1 MLNIYADK
9 CTGCEVCIDKCPF
22 DALSMKD
29 DLAVVDQDT
38 CTLCGICVKNCEF
51 DAIEMEKEESGK
63 EQKDLSEYSGV
74 WVLAE
79 QRENQLMDVSLEL
92 VSEGRKLADKL
103 NEELSAIVF
112 GSDIKD
118 TAEKL
123 IAYGADH
130 VYLIEDDRLEH
141 YRTGPYTSLITDLI
155 EKGRPE
161 IVLLG
166 ATHNGRDLGPR
177 ISARINTGLT
187 ADCTKL
193 EIDDEQGI
201 LLQTRPAFGGNL
213 MATIVCPDHRPQMST
228 VRPGVMEKNEPDYDR
243 TGDIKEIESNLD
255 NGDIE
260 SEITREA
267 RIINLNSDL
276 STVDVFTEI
285 KDIVKKAKS
294 SVNLEDAEIIISGG
308 RGVGDSDGFSVI
320 EELAATLGG
329 EVGASRA
336 VVDEGWI
343 DKDHQVGQTGKT
355 VQPRV
360 YVACGISGAIQHK
373 AGMEKSDLI
382 IAVNTDPEASIFDIC
397 DYGIVGDLH
406 EIVPL
411 LCKAFNEILA

>member
-1 MLNIYADK
+1 
-9 CTGCEVCIDKCPF
+9 
-22 DALSMKD
+22 
-29 DLAVVDQDT
+29 
-38 CTLCGICVKNCEF
+38 
-51 DAIEMEKEESGK
+51 
-63 EQKDLSEYSGV
+63 
-74 WVLAE
+74 
-79 QRENQLMDVSLEL
+79 
-92 VSEGRKLADKL
+92 
-103 NEELSAIVF
+103 
-112 GSDIKD
+112 
-118 TAEKL
+118 
-123 IAYGADH
+123 
-130 VYLIEDDRLEH
+130 
-141 YRTGPYTSLITDLI
+141 
-155 EKGRPE
+155 
-161 IVLLG
+161 
-166 ATHNGRDLGPR
+166 
-177 ISARINTGLT
+177 
-187 ADCTKL
+187 
-193 EIDDEQGI
+193 
-201 LLQTRPAFGGNL
+201 
-213 MATIVCPDHRPQMST
+213 
-228 VRPGVMEKNEPDYDR
+228 MEKNEPDYDR
-243 TGDIKEIESNLD
+243 TGYIKEIESNLD